1 MSDSEVIRILEEFSK
16 YLSTANIFIDPFR
29 WLMWIFVQGLA
40 FIIDG
45 MENLTNQVLLVKN
58 FFETPA
64 ILNFLQTFR
73 PVTIILLAFSI
84 LFTGYLLIFKRKAVQ
99 GEAIAINLT
108 ITLAIFSILTPGI
121 HKINETTDEA
131 INALNVANLYN
142 NETGTISE
150 NIVIRNTT
158 DLLALD
164 RDGWSTKEVV
174 NNVPPSLV
182 LKLKATERFDPGELK
197 LENSK
202 VAENFLGWDGQ
213 GRILVEFDQGGFADW
228 NNEYYYRYNF
238 NWFTIIVSLL
248 VMGFTLFTITLKLAK
263 LSYEIAFNQI
273 LAMIIAPTDIHDGAK
288 TKKILQ
294 NILNMFIV
302 IIFIFLSM
310 RLYIIGLEY
319 LTNNFEGIAYLIL
332 LIGFSMALI
341 DGPNIVERL
350 YGIDAGI
357 KSGWGAL
364 AGGLALAKVG
374 SSIATGGYKGASNVM
389 KNLGNQLS
397 SGKND
402 GNNNKSPLRKE
413 KENVKSPFK
422 QSNNEKANDQS
433 SPLGNQATSGQNE
446 QSSVGSSEEQVAASL
461 HDTNTTSG
469 QNNDTASQTEKG
481 IQKSNS
487 SGTAGNGTTSGQKD
501 SSTSNKTT
509 STPKPIQANKQSSP
523 VNSSGVTNNI
533 ATSGQKDS
541 STSKS
546 PTNTPQPT
554 QASEQPSP
562 VNSSGVTDYIAT
574 SGQKDSATK
583 APTNTPKPT
592 QANEQQSPV
601 NYSGATDNEATS
613 GQSPQS
619 VPTSQVS
626 APAPQSAP
634 VSQAN
639 A

>member
-45 MENLTNQVLLVKN
+45 MENVTNEVLLVKK

-64 ILNFLQTFR
+64 ILDFLQTFR
-73 PVTIILLAFSI
+73 PVIIILLAFSI

-174 NNVPPSLV
+174 SNVPPSLV

-202 VAENFLGWDGQ
+202 VAENYLGWDGQ

-263 LSYEIAFNQI
+263 LSYEIAFNHI
-273 LAMIIAPTDIHDGAK
+273 LATIIAPTDIHDGAK
-288 TKKILQ
+288 MKKILQ

-319 LTNNFEGIAYLIL
+319 LTNNFDGIAYLIL

-341 DGPNIVERL
+341 DGPNVVERL

-397 SGKND
+397 SGKNE

-413 KENVKSPFK
+413 KENVKSPFE

-433 SPLGNQATSGQNE
+433 SPLDKQATSGQNE
-446 QSSVGSSEEQVAASL
+446 QFSLGSSEEQVAASL

-481 IQKSNS
+481 TKKSNP
-487 SGTAGNGTTSGQKD
+487 GAAGNGTTSGQKD
-501 SSTSNKTT
+501 SST
-509 STPKPIQANKQSSP
+509 
-523 VNSSGVTNNI
+523 
-533 ATSGQKDS
+533 
-541 STSKS
+541 
-546 PTNTPQPT
+546 
-554 QASEQPSP
+554 
-562 VNSSGVTDYIAT
+562 
-574 SGQKDSATK
+574 TK

-592 QANEQQSPV
+592 QAN
-601 NYSGATDNEATS
+601 
-613 GQSPQS
+613 
-619 VPTSQVS
+619 
-626 APAPQSAP
+626 
-634 VSQAN
+634 
-639 A
+639 